1 MSSLVLSVRNVSQ
14 SFGTFQVLKNVS
26 IDIHRGDIVAIL
38 GKSGAGKTTLLRT
51 MNLLIEPESG
61 DIFFHGQKVSR
72 KKKVIRYVRS
82 RIGFVFQNFNLIS
95 HLTALDNVALG
106 LVKVKG
112 MKWSEAR
119 EIAARKLADVHL
131 SDKLESYPSQLS
143 GGQKQRVGIA
153 RALAMEPDMILF
165 DEPTSA
171 LDPSLVGEVM
181 GVIKELST
189 RGITM
194 VVVTHEI
201 AFARGIA
208 NRVVFMEDGRI
219 VIDTSPEEFFDSSS
233 ERIRGF
239 LDGILCGV

>member
-1 MSSLVLSVRNVSQ
+1 MNSLVLSVKNISQ
-14 SFGTFQVLKNVS
+14 FFGSFQVLKNVS
-26 IDIHRGDIVAIL
+26 IDIHQGDVVAIL

-61 DIFFHGQKVSR
+61 DIFFRGQKVSR

-119 EIAARKLADVHL
+119 EIAARKLSDVHL
-131 SDKLESYPSQLS
+131 SDKLGSYPSQLS

-153 RALAMEPDMILF
+153 RALAMEPDLILF

-201 AFARGIA
+201 AFAKGIA
-208 NRVVFMEDGRI
+208 NRIVFMEDGQI
-219 VIDTSPEEFFDSSS
+219 VIDTSPKEFFDSSS
-233 ERIRGF
+233 EKIREF